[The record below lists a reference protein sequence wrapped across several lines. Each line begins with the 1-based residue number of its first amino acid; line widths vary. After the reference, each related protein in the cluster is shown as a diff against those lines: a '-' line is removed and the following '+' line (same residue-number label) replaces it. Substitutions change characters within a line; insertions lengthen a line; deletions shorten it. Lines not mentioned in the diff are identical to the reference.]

1 MFRRAVAVAGIR
13 LLAAG
18 LTVLSFARGSRAGAA
33 RLLAVGLTSG
43 TAWYRARGAKSREHA
58 TAAGGCANSGACG
71 TRVRKVHA

>member
-18 LTVLSFARGSRAGAA
+18 VAVLSFARGSRAGAA
-33 RLLAVGLTSG
+33 RLLTAG